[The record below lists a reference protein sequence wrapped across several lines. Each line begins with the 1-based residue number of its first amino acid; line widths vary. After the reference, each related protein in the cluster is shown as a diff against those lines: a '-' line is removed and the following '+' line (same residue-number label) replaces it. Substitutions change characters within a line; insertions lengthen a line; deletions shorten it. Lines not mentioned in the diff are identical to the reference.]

1 MEAGLRL
8 LDGAMVFFEK
18 RDRPA
23 GRRAGL
29 AVGPR
34 AAILV
39 IHAGCFGIEVFGEVT
54 KLPLG
59 LWVSGAVG
67 NIATLFGAL
76 AECVRV

>member
-29 AVGPR
+29 GVGRR

-39 IHAGCFGIEVFGEVT
+39 IHVAGFGIEVFSEVT
-54 KLPLG
+54 KLLLG

-76 AECVRV
+76 AEFVRV